1 MDPMT
6 LGLISLGVQ
15 GVPALFQGISGF
27 VQKNKAKKELQ
38 NLKYPMRPMSSG
50 ITAAKDI
57 MTQQA
62 NMDQLPG
69 QSLINSQLD
78 QAISSQLG
86 SATRAG
92 MSSQDLMA
100 LASQLGEARMGQGV
114 DMGVQAAGMQQQNKA
129 NLANFLSGTYAQEQQ
144 NLYENNILNPY
155 LMKQQALNQNLQAGR
170 ENINAGVNTLGSAT
184 MSALPYL
191 AAGNDWN
198 KLSMLLGGDYTGG
211 DNTSTMEDATYN
223 STIGAFNPNAGK
235 NGIGYKIGYKP
246 GMFNR

>member
-1 MDPMT
+1 MT
-6 LGLISLGVQ
+6 LGLISMGVQ
-15 GVPALFQGISGF
+15 GIPALFQGISGI
-27 VQKNKAKKELQ
+27 VQKGKAKKELK

-50 ITAAKDI
+50 ITAARDI
-57 MTQQA
+57 LTDQA
-62 NMDQLPG
+62 NMDQLTG

-92 MSSQDLMA
+92 MSSQDLMS
-100 LASQLGEARMGQGV
+100 LAAQLGEARMGQGAE
-114 DMGVQAAGMQQQNKA
+114 MGIQAAGMQQQNRA
-129 NLANFLSGTYAQEQQ
+129 NLANFMSGTYAQEQQ
-144 NLYENNILNPY
+144 SLYENNILNPY

-170 ENINAGVNTLGSAT
+170 ENINQGINSLGSAT

-211 DNTSTMEDATYN
+211 DNESTMMDSGLIT
-223 STIGAFNPNAGK
+223 GAFNPNAGK
-235 NGIGYKIGYKP
+235 NGIGYKVGYKP
-246 GMFNR
+246 GMFKTI